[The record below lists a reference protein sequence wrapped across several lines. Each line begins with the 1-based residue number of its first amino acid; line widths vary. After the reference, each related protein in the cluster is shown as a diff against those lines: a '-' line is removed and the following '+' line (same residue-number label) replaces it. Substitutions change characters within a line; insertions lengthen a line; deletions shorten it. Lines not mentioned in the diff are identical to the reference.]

1 VLAGGAHAEAFTHP
15 CTNRSP
21 PPPGSAS
28 AGLRLGDHRVHALL
42 QALLGPPA
50 SRDRVSATAIC
61 AAWSPG
67 YSAHPTQSAPTKPA
81 TTYAGTPPTG
91 SSPASPQT
99 HRYRLSDIGGE
110 HAMLLTHIHSRL
122 LRTRPR
128 QLFDPGPPAPSRLR
142 TAPRTTNGPRRP
154 HPASRTRI
162 TKTRLDLADFAD
174 PSFASATPAPDR
186 RRGPVGP
193 ATARILQR

>member
-1 VLAGGAHAEAFTHP
+1 MHEPIT
-15 CTNRSP
+15 
-21 PPPGSAS
+21 SANGQRI

-42 QALLGPPA
+42 QALLGPSA
-50 SRDRVSATAIC
+50 SPDRVSATAIC

-91 SSPASPQT
+91 SSPASTQT

-142 TAPRTTNGPRRP
+142 TAAKNHQRASTTSPSKSNPHDQNPTRSCRLRRP
-154 HPASRTRI
+154 QLH
-162 TKTRLDLADFAD
+162 
-174 PSFASATPAPDR
+174 
-186 RRGPVGP
+186 
-193 ATARILQR
+193 